1 MTTYQGEPLRG
12 GATGQ
17 CTTHPASQPCSGLQ
31 ADGIREGICSFK
43 EFILINSQK
52 PITVTIEVRNCR
64 ELVTKIKRKK
74 ASGMYDTCLC
84 GLDGLGLWGIILVNT
99 FLFRFVS
106 YTYKG
111 VNYKLVATIERA
123 EFMRRASKEVTDSI
137 ILEAIVRSGACED
150 GPRQLRSSWK
160 SNLLKQKILCTC
172 TGTGKSKKS
181 LPKLT
186 KPTD

>member
-31 ADGIREGICSFK
+31 ADGIREGTCSFKK
-43 EFILINSQK
+43 EFILIDSET
-52 PITVTIEVRNCR
+52 PITVIIEVRNCR

-74 ASGMYDTCLC
+74 ARGMYDTCMC

-99 FLFRFVS
+99 KLFRFIRH
-106 YTYKG
+106 TYKG

-123 EFMRRASKEVTDSI
+123 ECMRRAGKEVRDSA
-137 ILEAIVRSGACED
+137 ILEAIVSSGACED

-160 SNLLKQKILCTC
+160 SNHLKQKILCTC
-172 TGTGKSKKS
+172 TGTGKSKQS
-181 LPKLT
+181 SN
-186 KPTD
+186 